1 MELILNYLKI
11 QQLIW
16 IKNKLK
22 RVIAMIILT
31 KTKIIYL
38 HLKIIKIKIFQIFF
52 KDKLKILQ
60 IQIFMYK

>member
-60 IQIFMYK
+60 I